1 MKATKLFIGQ
11 QLREIREEH
20 KLTQAKF
27 ASQLGIST
35 SYINQMENNQRHVTA
50 SVLMGLA
57 EHYGV
62 DIASLSKQD
71 GDRLIADLM
80 ECFADPVFNGKTP
93 SAHELRL
100 ATQNSP
106 AVARSLITLHQ
117 TLRRT
122 SDRLAELDSTINYT
136 GSIVEP
142 TPYEEVRDYFHF
154 INNYVHDL
162 DIEAEKLA
170 SSLKAN
176 STDRYQSLS
185 NYINETHGV
194 VVSESDSADSPLRTF
209 DKQTK
214 RLQLNRHTL
223 RASKA
228 FQIAHQIA
236 LLEHD
241 QRIAAH
247 VDKAKFQSDD
257 AARICSIGMANYF
270 AGATSLPYKSFHAAA
285 IESRHDLNYL
295 ANQFDTSIEQVA
307 HRLSTLQRPKRLGVP
322 IFFARIDRA
331 GNITKRHSATK
342 LQFARFG
349 SACPIWN
356 AHQAFES
363 AGKIIRQLAQTPDG
377 VKYLCLAVTVDKPSV
392 GPIATARRY
401 SLALGCEIKYRDQF
415 VYSDGLDIDAEGAF
429 EPIGVSCR
437 ICERPDCEQ
446 RAVPPSKSQLDIN
459 PNNRTVI
466 PYSIVSP
473 N

>member
-1 MKATKLFIGQ
+1 MKTTKLFIGQ
-11 QLREIREEH
+11 QLREIRQEH

-27 ASQLGIST
+27 AAQLGIST

-71 GDRLIADLM
+71 GDRLIADLV

-93 SAHELRL
+93 SSHELRL

-106 AVARSLITLHQ
+106 TVARSLITLHQ

-122 SDRLAELDSTINYT
+122 SDRLAELDSTITYT

-162 DIEAEKLA
+162 DTEAEKLA
-170 SSLKAN
+170 DSLRES
-176 STDRYQSLS
+176 STDRYQSLAT
-185 NYINETHGV
+185 YIHKAHGIV
-194 VVSESDSADSPLRTF
+194 VTESDSALSPLRTF
-209 DKQTK
+209 DAKT
-214 RLQLNRHTL
+214 RSLELNRHTH

-228 FQIAHQIA
+228 FHVAHQIA
-236 LLEHD
+236 LLEHE
-241 QRIAAH
+241 QRIRNHIDKAEFQSEEAAH
-247 VDKAKFQSDD
+247 
-257 AARICSIGMANYF
+257 ICGIGMANYF
-270 AGATSLPYKSFHAAA
+270 AGATLLPYKDFHTAA
-285 IESRHDLNYL
+285 IQSRHDLNYL
-295 ANQFDTSIEQVA
+295 ANHFETSIEQVA

-377 VKYLCLAVTVDKPSV
+377 VKYLCLALTVDKPSIGHV
-392 GPIATARRY
+392 ATSRRY
-401 SLALGCEIKYRDQF
+401 SLAVGCEIKYRDQF
-415 VYSDGLDIDAEGAF
+415 IYGDGLDIDAPGAF

-437 ICERPDCEQ
+437 ICERPNCEQ

-459 PNNRTVI
+459 PNKRRIV
-466 PYSIVSP
+466 PYSIVSS